1 MAILSKIRLN
11 GKNTA
16 FCQLPQATVT
26 FNCDIWLARSKQFIC
41 FSEFTTC
48 EFYMAYADYN
58 DLIDLTEKMLA
69 GMVKS
74 IFGKYQVGFNLALFL
89 FVVIL

>member
-1 MAILSKIRLN
+1 MKEYS
-11 GKNTA
+11 
-16 FCQLPQATVT
+16 FCQLPHATVT
-26 FNCDIWLARSKQFIC
+26 FNFDIWLAKSLQFIC

-89 FVVIL
+89 FVVIF